1 MYFLQKIFLVAI
13 LVSICAAK
21 CTNGVIGTVG
31 SVPCPIITPGFGTPG
46 LGGGAGGFPGLNGE
60 YISKSFQLKFG
71 LFERQ
76 KLYLFM
82 ERLVKKCGKR
92 ISIIIVQKIFF
103 NQIFTEYKENKL
115 LVDSKF

>member
-1 MYFLQKIFLVAI
+1 MCIFLQKIFLVAI

-76 KLYLFM
+76 KL
-82 ERLVKKCGKR
+82 
-92 ISIIIVQKIFF
+92 
-103 NQIFTEYKENKL
+103 
-115 LVDSKF
+115 